1 MAVSE
6 NKGGR
11 PRLDNTTKVKVVE
24 MYQKQA
30 YTVKEIASELDR
42 SRSRSRSSVYRIIEK
57 ITKVDKLL
65 RNIV

>member
-24 MYQKQA
+24 IYQKQA
-30 YTVKEIASELDR
+30 YTAKEIASELDI
-42 SRSRSRSSVYRIIEK
+42 SRSSVYRIIEK
-57 ITKVDKLL
+57 NNKGW
-65 RNIV
+65 

>member
-6 NKGGR
+6 NKGER

-30 YTVKEIASELDR
+30 YTAKEIASELDI
-42 SRSRSRSSVYRIIEK
+42 SRSSVYRIIEK
-57 ITKVDKLL
+57 NNKGW
-65 RNIV
+65 

>member
-11 PRLDNTTKVKVVE
+11 PRLDNITKVKVVE

-30 YTVKEIASELDR
+30 YTAKEIASELDI
-42 SRSRSRSSVYRIIEK
+42 SRSSVYRIIEK
-57 ITKVDKLL
+57 NNKGW
-65 RNIV
+65 

>member
-30 YTVKEIASELDR
+30 YTAKEIASELDI
-42 SRSRSRSSVYRIIEK
+42 SRSRSSVYRIIKK

>member
-30 YTVKEIASELDR
+30 YTAKEIASELDI
-42 SRSRSRSSVYRIIEK
+42 SRSRSSVYRIIEK

>member
-30 YTVKEIASELDR
+30 YTAKEIASELDI
-42 SRSRSRSSVYRIIEK
+42 SRSSVYRIIEK
-57 ITKVDKLL
+57 NNKGW
-65 RNIV
+65 